1 MVNPVPISVDDV
13 RLVCTLEDNGQQ
25 YEVVAKHVHGSGPF
39 LTRSNTSTPRH
50 TRYISGENIRIPW
63 PEENKIDKL
72 TDEDGDTSRKEVE
85 YETWTPSLGATPFQ
99 PSVMDELRNK
109 YSKYR
114 TRHDPA
120 WVEAKKL
127 EDLRAEFLKSR
138 KLLTPGGEY
147 KAKLA
152 EQKAAI
158 RQSKKDE
165 NGNYIMDQATSDFI
179 SQFISKN
186 GAGKGSAQPKQALN

>member
-1 MVNPVPISVDDV
+1 MTDSVPIPIDDV
-13 RLVCTLEDNGQQ
+13 RLICTLQDKGKES
-25 YEVVAKHVHGSGPF
+25 EVVAKHVHGSGPF

-63 PEENKIDKL
+63 PEEDKVDRL
-72 TDEDGDTSRKEVE
+72 ADEEADTSRKEVE
-85 YETWTPSLGATPFQ
+85 YETWTPSLAHEPFK
-99 PSVMDELRNK
+99 PSIMDELRNK

-120 WVEAKKL
+120 WVEAQRL
-127 EDLRAEFLKSR
+127 ADLRAEFLQSR
-138 KLLTPGGEY
+138 KLLTPAGEY
-147 KAKLA
+147 KAKVA

-158 RQSKKDE
+158 RQSKKDA

-179 SQFISKN
+179 AQFISKN
-186 GAGKGSAQPKQALN
+186 GAVKQQANRAVN

>member
-1 MVNPVPISVDDV
+1 MTDSVPIPVDDV
-13 RLVCTLEDNGQQ
+13 RLVVTLEDKGQE

-39 LTRSNTSTPRH
+39 LTRSNTGTPRH

-63 PEENKIDKL
+63 PEENKVDRFV
-72 TDEDGDTSRKEVE
+72 DEEGDTSRKEVE
-85 YETWTPSLGATPFQ
+85 YETWTPSLNGKPFK

-120 WVEAKKL
+120 WVEAKRL

-138 KLLTPGGEY
+138 TLLTPAGEY
-147 KAKLA
+147 KAKVA
-152 EQKAAI
+152 EQKAGF

-186 GAGKGSAQPKQALN
+186 GAGKGQSKRTVN

>member
-1 MVNPVPISVDDV
+1 MVYPVPIPIDDV
-13 RLVCTLEDNGQQ
+13 RLVCTLEDNGHQ

-63 PEENKIDKL
+63 PEENKVDKL

-85 YETWTPSLGATPFQ
+85 YETWTPSLSLRPFK

-114 TRHDPA
+114 TRHNPA

-127 EDLRAEFLKSR
+127 EDLREEFLKSR
-138 KLLTPGGEY
+138 KLLTPAGEY

-152 EQKAAI
+152 EQKAVI
-158 RQSKKDE
+158 RQSRKDE

-179 SQFISKN
+179 AQFISKN
-186 GAGKGSAQPKQALN
+186 GAGKGQLKQAMN